1 LTLDFKNEV
10 GGEPMEFLS
19 SLLPLF
25 LIFLIF
31 YLLIIR
37 PQRIK
42 EKKHQ
47 NMLRNLSK
55 GDEVVTVGGLHGTI
69 VGLNDDIVVLK
80 IADGVKV
87 EVSRNAIAYLKK
99 GGQLIEGE

>member
-1 LTLDFKNEV
+1 MGFI
-10 GGEPMEFLS
+10 S
-19 SLLPLF
+19 SLMPLI

-55 GDEVVTVGGLHGTI
+55 GDQVVTVGGLHGTI
-69 VGLNDDIVVLK
+69 VGLTDDIVVLRV
-80 IADGVKV
+80 AENVKV

-99 GGQLIEGE
+99 GGELIEGE

>member
-1 LTLDFKNEV
+1 MGFI
-10 GGEPMEFLS
+10 S
-19 SLLPLF
+19 SLMPLI

-55 GDEVVTVGGLHGTI
+55 GDQVVTVGGLHGTI
-69 VGLNDDIVVLK
+69 VGLTDDIVVLRV
-80 IADGVKV
+80 AEDVKV

-99 GGQLIEGE
+99 GGELIEGE

>member
-1 LTLDFKNEV
+1 MGFI
-10 GGEPMEFLS
+10 S
-19 SLLPLF
+19 SLMPLI

-47 NMLRNLSK
+47 NMLQNLSK
-55 GDEVVTVGGLHGTI
+55 GDQVVTVVGLHGTI
-69 VGLNDDIVVLK
+69 VGLTDDIVVLRV
-80 IADGVKV
+80 AEDVKV

-99 GGQLIEGE
+99 GGELIEGE

>member
-1 LTLDFKNEV
+1 MGFI
-10 GGEPMEFLS
+10 S
-19 SLLPLF
+19 SLMPLI

-55 GDEVVTVGGLHGTI
+55 GDQVVTVGGLHGTI
-69 VGLNDDIVVLK
+69 VGLTNDIVVLRV
-80 IADGVKV
+80 AEDVKV

-99 GGQLIEGE
+99 GGELIEGE

>member
-1 LTLDFKNEV
+1 
-10 GGEPMEFLS
+10 MEFIS
-19 SLLPLF
+19 SLMPLI

-47 NMLRNLSK
+47 NMLQNLSK
-55 GDEVVTVGGLHGTI
+55 GDQDVTVGGLHGTI
-69 VGLNDDIVVLK
+69 VGLTDDIVVLRV
-80 IADGVKV
+80 AEDVKV

-99 GGQLIEGE
+99 GGELIEGE

>member
-1 LTLDFKNEV
+1 
-10 GGEPMEFLS
+10 M
-19 SLLPLF
+19 PLI

-55 GDEVVTVGGLHGTI
+55 GDQVVTVGGLHGTI
-69 VGLNDDIVVLK
+69 VGLSDEIVVLRV
-80 IADGVKV
+80 AENVKV

-99 GGQLIEGE
+99 GGELIEGE

>member
-1 LTLDFKNEV
+1 
-10 GGEPMEFLS
+10 MEFIS
-19 SLLPLF
+19 SLMPLI

-47 NMLRNLSK
+47 NMLQNLSK
-55 GDEVVTVGGLHGTI
+55 GDQVVTVGGLHGTI
-69 VGLNDDIVVLK
+69 VGLTDDIVVLRV
-80 IADGVKV
+80 AEDVKV
-87 EVSRNAIAYLKK
+87 EVSRNAIAYLRK
-99 GGQLIEGE
+99 GGELIEGE

>member
-1 LTLDFKNEV
+1 
-10 GGEPMEFLS
+10 M
-19 SLLPLF
+19 PLI

-47 NMLRNLSK
+47 NMLQNLSK
-55 GDEVVTVGGLHGTI
+55 GDQVVTVGGLHGTI
-69 VGLNDDIVVLK
+69 VGLTDDIVVLRV
-80 IADGVKV
+80 AEDVKV

-99 GGQLIEGE
+99 GGELIEGE

>member
-1 LTLDFKNEV
+1 
-10 GGEPMEFLS
+10 MEFIS
-19 SLLPLF
+19 SLMPLI

-47 NMLRNLSK
+47 NMLQNLSK
-55 GDEVVTVGGLHGTI
+55 GDQVVTVGGLHGTI
-69 VGLNDDIVVLK
+69 VGLTDDIVVLRV
-80 IADGVKV
+80 AEDVKV

-99 GGQLIEGE
+99 GGELIEGE

>member
-1 LTLDFKNEV
+1 MGFI
-10 GGEPMEFLS
+10 S
-19 SLLPLF
+19 SLMPLI

-47 NMLRNLSK
+47 NMLQNLSK
-55 GDEVVTVGGLHGTI
+55 GDQVVTVGGLHGTI
-69 VGLNDDIVVLK
+69 VGLTDDIVVLRV
-80 IADGVKV
+80 AEDVKV

-99 GGQLIEGE
+99 GGELIEGE

>member
-1 LTLDFKNEV
+1 
-10 GGEPMEFLS
+10 M
-19 SLLPLF
+19 PLI

-55 GDEVVTVGGLHGTI
+55 GDQVVTVGGLHGTI
-69 VGLNDDIVVLK
+69 VGLTDDIVVLRV
-80 IADGVKV
+80 AEDVKV

-99 GGQLIEGE
+99 GGELIEGE